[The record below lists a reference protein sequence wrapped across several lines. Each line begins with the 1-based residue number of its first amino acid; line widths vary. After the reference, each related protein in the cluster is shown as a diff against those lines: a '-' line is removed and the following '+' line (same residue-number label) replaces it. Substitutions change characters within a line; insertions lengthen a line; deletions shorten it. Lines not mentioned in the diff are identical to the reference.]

1 MNKIIIFYI
10 GAGAFSSCENL
21 EKVNMPESLETIGQ
35 SAFQGCESLSSVV
48 LPKDLTEIKEQTFS
62 GCDNLKREKGH
73 NSNPGNCWK

>member
-1 MNKIIIFYI
+1 M
-10 GAGAFSSCENL
+10 L
-21 EKVNMPESLETIGQ
+21 ESLETIGQ

>member
-1 MNKIIIFYI
+1 M
-10 GAGAFSSCENL
+10 L
-21 EKVNMPESLETIGQ
+21 ESLETIGQ

-73 NSNPGNCWK
+73 NSNPGNCWKQIV